1 MEGPGRET
9 ILSEEPSPGL
19 MNMKNRQ
26 DEKVIVDDTNMDLQQ
41 TNVID
46 YNEEHPL
53 EINHQVNTSKA
64 LENSGQ
70 KSPDRSRSRVFG
82 EGDLSVSMDYGK
94 IDDIEMQNRQ
104 LRK

>member
-46 YNEEHPL
+46 YNEDNPL
-53 EINHQVNTSKA
+53 EISHQVNTSKA

-94 IDDIEMQNRQ
+94 IDDIEM
-104 LRK
+104 